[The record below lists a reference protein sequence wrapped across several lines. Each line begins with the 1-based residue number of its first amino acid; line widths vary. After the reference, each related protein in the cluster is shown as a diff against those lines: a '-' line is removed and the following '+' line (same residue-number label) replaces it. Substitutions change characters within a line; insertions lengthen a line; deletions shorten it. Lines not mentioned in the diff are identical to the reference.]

1 MPSPRGRLLTTIAIL
16 LAVLALTDFLKPL
29 RLEGA
34 DTGLVFLGQRLTG
47 TANLVGGF
55 ALGIFLLVYAA
66 GIWGQRGWVV
76 PLAWGYAAYVTLN
89 VLLFPFRTPL
99 PADTGVGYWIFG
111 VVYTF
116 AAIGTSVGIA
126 RTLSQRL

>member
-1 MPSPRGRLLTTIAIL
+1 MTELDN
-16 LAVLALTDFLKPL
+16 LALF
-29 RLEGA
+29 A
-34 DTGLVFLGQRLTG
+34 VGLAITLP
-47 TANLVGGF
+47 AGGVVI
-55 ALGIFLLVYAA
+55 ALVYAA